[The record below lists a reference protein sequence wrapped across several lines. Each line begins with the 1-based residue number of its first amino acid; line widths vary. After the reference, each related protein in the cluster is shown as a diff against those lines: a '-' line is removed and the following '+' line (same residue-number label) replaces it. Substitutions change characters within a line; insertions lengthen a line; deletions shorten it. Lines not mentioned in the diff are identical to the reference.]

1 MNGFEVAK
9 RIHQVSPDSRI
20 ILVTANN
27 SRMIALAA
35 LSAEMMGFVSKHNV
49 VDELLP
55 AIRAVMQGKQ
65 FLSQNLT

>member
-1 MNGFEVAK
+1 
-9 RIHQVSPDSRI
+9 
-20 ILVTANN
+20 
-27 SRMIALAA
+27 
-35 LSAEMMGFVSKHNV
+35 MGFVSKHNV